1 MKPEPSATQPN
12 TEDAQK
18 SSSDEGLIKHGP
30 RVGIFLTVLPI
41 IFLALIAVVVQSG
54 DFRFTEMVLYNNTGG
69 EITTYGAGGPIVAQ
83 KNSWV
88 RRPHPLS
95 PGSWKGGR
103 RVYKGFSVCT
113 VNRSWSY
120 FVVDPPSDYR
130 TRGNYGNEY
139 RYQIEADGIIYLL
152 SPESASPMQN
162 LPPQPSGFPWL
173 PQLVD
178 DKSLKDKRAC

>member
-18 SSSDEGLIKHGP
+18 SSSDEAIIKDGT
-30 RVGIFLTVLPI
+30 RVGIILTAVPVIVLV
-41 IFLALIAVVVQSG
+41 LMALGVQNG

-69 EITTYGAGGPIVAQ
+69 EITTYGAGGPLVIQ
-83 KNSWV
+83 RNSWR

-95 PGSWKGGR
+95 TDSWSKR
-103 RVYKGFSVCT
+103 YYKGFTVVT
-113 VNRSWSY
+113 VNRRWSY
-120 FVVDPPSDYR
+120 FVVAPSSDYR
-130 TRGNYGNEY
+130 LRGNSGNEY

-152 SPESASPMQN
+152 SPESESPMHN

-173 PQLVD
+173 PQF
-178 DKSLKDKRAC
+178 S